1 MGCDRDHEGVLM
13 MVHSYRYINKHKQ
26 YNNIN
31 YTLIIE
37 ARQDDVLINEY
48 RIEKCFKIDEKLL
61 DEEFLRRYAYIEI
74 DRIVAESEIIEP
86 APTIIEEVLVVE
98 PTIDE
103 TPPVV
108 EEGVI

>member
-1 MGCDRDHEGVLM
+1 M

-26 YNNIN
+26 YDSIN

-37 ARQDDVLINEY
+37 AREDDILFNEY
-48 RIEKCFKIDEKLL
+48 RIEKCFRIDEKLL

-86 APTIIEEVLVVE
+86 APTIIEEVLVE

>member
-1 MGCDRDHEGVLM
+1 M

-26 YNNIN
+26 YDAIN

-37 ARQDDVLINEY
+37 ARQDDVLINEC
-48 RIEKCFKIDEKLL
+48 RIEKCFRIDEKLL

-74 DRIVAESEIIEP
+74 DRIILECQIIETES
-86 APTIIEEVLVVE
+86 TIQEILQPVIEETVVE